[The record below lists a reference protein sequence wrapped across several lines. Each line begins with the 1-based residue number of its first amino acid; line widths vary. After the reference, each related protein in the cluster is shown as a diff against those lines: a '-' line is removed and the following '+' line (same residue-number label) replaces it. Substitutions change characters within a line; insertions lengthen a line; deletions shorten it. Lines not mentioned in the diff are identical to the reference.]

1 MTDGNDTQ
9 EATATGG
16 GAHVRAATF
25 IDRFGGIRPMAS
37 KLGLAVSTVQ
47 GWKQRDSIPATRL
60 PLIRTVAAENGIDL
74 SEDELA
80 PVEASAD
87 AAAPPRPATQMRS
100 PPAGAQ
106 WLVPALALAVSIAAI
121 AYATWIGARLPG
133 DDIASATGATG
144 ATGAT
149 DAIGANTA
157 RLDDLEQRADGL
169 AVRLE
174 ELALT
179 PRPPPDAEARLQRI
193 EGALPTITAQV
204 AAVVERPAQITARLA
219 EIEDGLDALAQRQT
233 SQVDAIEAAD
243 GQSAAAI
250 ASLQRSVDALR
261 TDIASL
267 NADFAALSSA
277 AHGADS
283 ATVSA
288 VGLAMATGQL
298 RAAIAT
304 TRSFA
309 PALAA
314 VRALAIGDAALAD
327 ALAPLDVAAA
337 TGIAD
342 LATLRQ
348 RFASVAGDVVAA
360 ARSGDDRNW
369 VDRTLSRAASLVSVR
384 RVGADVAGDSAEA
397 VVARAELALQ
407 RVDVAAAVDELARLE
422 GAGADVVGDWL
433 AAARAH
439 IAAVQ
444 ALIELDE
451 AVRAALAAAG

>member
-133 DDIASATGATG
+133 DDIASATG

-327 ALAPLDVAAA
+327 AMAPLDVAAA